1 MSIALQKIE
10 RHWTA
15 IRPLFLI
22 RDEEEYDQ
30 ATAVLNDLIDIVGS
44 NEDHILAEL
53 MELLGSRIGEYEE
66 KNYPIPEANGA
77 DVLHFLMAEHALKQA
92 DLREIGSQG
101 VVSEILNGKRE
112 LNARQIKSLATRFQV
127 SPAVFF

>member
-1 MSIALQKIE
+1 MSITLQEIE

-30 ATAVLNDLIDIVGS
+30 AVAVLNDLIDLVGS

-53 MELLGSRIGEYEE
+53 MELLGSRIGAYEE
-66 KNYPIPEANGA
+66 ENYPIPAVSGA
-77 DVLHFLMAEHALKQA
+77 TVSRYALF
-92 DLREIGSQG
+92 
-101 VVSEILNGKRE
+101 N
-112 LNARQIKSLATRFQV
+112 
-127 SPAVFF
+127 